1 MVNWLRALMLQVMK
15 VPPEPAPPFG
25 SPGSIRVFRAGRN
38 YYRWRL
44 FAWGATQIATVIG
57 LLWAIQFSGVL
68 FARIAPKLP
77 KLFLYGFQFIEA
89 IGIAG
94 VIMLIPVTLLQ
105 QKLDYELR
113 WYIVT
118 DRSLRIRHGL
128 WTVEELTM
136 TFANIQQIRVKQGPL
151 QRYLGIANVEVK
163 SAGGGAVS
171 SDGKTQVDKHL
182 GVFAGVDNAEAI
194 RDLMIER
201 LREYRDAGLGDPDE
215 QHGPDGATELLG
227 EARALRG
234 WVESLEQRG

>member
-1 MVNWLRALMLQVMK
+1 MMDALRALLLQIMK

-44 FAWGATQIATVIG
+44 FAWGATQIATIIG
-57 LLWAIQFSGVL
+57 LLWAIQFSGVI
-68 FARIAPKLP
+68 FMRIAPKVP
-77 KLFLYGFQFIEA
+77 KLVLYGFQLIEA

-94 VIMLIPVTLLQ
+94 VILLIPVTLLQ

-163 SAGGGAVS
+163 SAGGGTVS
-171 SDGKTQVDKHL
+171 ADGKTQVDKHL

-215 QHGPDGATELLG
+215 QHGPDGATELLA